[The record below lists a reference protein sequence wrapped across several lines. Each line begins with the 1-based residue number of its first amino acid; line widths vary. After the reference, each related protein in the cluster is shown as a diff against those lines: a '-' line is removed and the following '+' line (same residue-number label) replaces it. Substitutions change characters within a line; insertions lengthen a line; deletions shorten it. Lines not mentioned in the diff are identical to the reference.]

1 MITNLKLNIIFNQYI
16 QSIYKINKQSKMTQF
31 NNINEFNNFNS
42 EYLTKMNL
50 IEYFKKVHSVFY
62 KDIDITFMDYFLEI
76 CQNDDKF
83 VIHHDKLKEYKVI
96 ESDDSQK
103 VFNIL
108 KRRNLI
114 ENIDYRITVDGEPV
128 KQGGFVYKNTYY
140 LTPYAF
146 KICLIKSNKSNKYAK
161 YYLLLEKI
169 FNYYNDYQQ
178 KYTAMLLSGKDT
190 KIDNLIKENKDQSR
204 KIDELLNFGK
214 STVEKLD
221 EVKKDNENLREDIEH
236 LDDNID
242 DLREDINNLKE
253 DKHERCEDDYKDHY
267 FSLIKLCIST
277 YQLTRGTGKRN
288 DQVIQKFNIDDVK
301 IDKEYTPNSVTFFT
315 RVKEQLNKDLQKKLD
330 EIKNNK
336 KLKNKIK
343 LKNEIKENV
352 LFKIKSSKILLN
364 KGSEMDLIEYL
375 NNINEKRKYEC

>member
-1 MITNLKLNIIFNQYI
+1 
-16 QSIYKINKQSKMTQF
+16 MTQF
-31 NNINEFNNFNS
+31 NNINEFNNFKS
-42 EYLTKMNL
+42 EHLTNFNL
-50 IEYFKKVHSVFY
+50 INYFKNVHSIFY

-76 CQNDDKF
+76 CQHDDKF

-96 ESDDSQK
+96 ENGNGNKILS
-103 VFNIL
+103 IL

-114 ENIDYRITVDGEPV
+114 ENVDYRVAEDSHPV

-169 FNYYNDYQQ
+169 FNYYNDYQL
-178 KYTAMLLSGKDT
+178 KYTAMLLSGKDI
-190 KIDNLIKENKDQSR
+190 KIDNLIKEMDEQSKKMDEQSKKMDEQSKENKEQSK
-204 KIDELLNFGK
+204 KIDELLKFGK
-214 STVEKLD
+214 YTTEKLD
-221 EVKKDNENLREDIEH
+221 ESKKDIQDLKDNIDI

-242 DLREDINNLKE
+242 DLREDINDLKE
-253 DKHERCEDDYKDHY
+253 DKHEKCNDNDDNHY
-267 FSLIKLCIST
+267 FSLIKLDIQN

-288 DQVIQKFNIDDVK
+288 DQIIQKFNIDAIK

-315 RVKEQLNKDLQKKLD
+315 RVKNQLQKDLTDKLD

-343 LKNEIKENV
+343 LKNLIKENV
-352 LFKIKSSKILLN
+352 LFKIKSSKIILN
-364 KGSEMDLIEYL
+364 KGSEIDLIEYL
-375 NNINEKRKYEC
+375 HKVNEKRKYDTTSD

>member
-1 MITNLKLNIIFNQYI
+1 
-16 QSIYKINKQSKMTQF
+16 MTQF

-42 EYLTKMNL
+42 EHLTKMDL
-50 IEYFKKVHSVFY
+50 IDYFKKVHSVFY

-76 CQNDDKF
+76 CQHDDKF

-96 ESDDSQK
+96 ENGNGNK
-103 VFNIL
+103 ILNIL

-114 ENIDYRITVDGEPV
+114 ESIDFEVAVDGHLRI
-128 KQGGFVYKNTYY
+128 QGGISTQNIYH

-190 KIDNLIKENKDQSR
+190 KIDEQSKNINDMKIQIDDQSR

-214 STVEKLD
+214 ATVEKLDATNIKLD
-221 EVKKDNENLREDIEH
+221 EVKKDNEELKDNIDI

-242 DLREDINNLKE
+242 DLREDINNLRE
-253 DKHERCEDDYKDHY
+253 DKHERCEDDDNDHY
-267 FSLIKLCIST
+267 FSLIKLDIKN
-277 YQLTRGTGKRN
+277 YKFIRGSGKRN
-288 DQVIQKFNIDDVK
+288 DQVIQKFNIDNIK
-301 IDKEYTPNSVTFFT
+301 IDKEYTPNSITLFT

-343 LKNEIKENV
+343 LKNLIKENV
-352 LFKIKSSKILLN
+352 LFKIKNSKIILN
-364 KGSEMDLIEYL
+364 QGSEMDLIEYL
-375 NNINEKRKYEC
+375 HKVNEKRKYDTTS